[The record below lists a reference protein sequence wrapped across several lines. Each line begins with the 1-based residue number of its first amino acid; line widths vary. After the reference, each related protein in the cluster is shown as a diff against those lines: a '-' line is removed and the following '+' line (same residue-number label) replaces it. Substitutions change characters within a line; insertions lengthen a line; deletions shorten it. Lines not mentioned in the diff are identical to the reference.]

1 MHPKVSVVVAVYN
14 AGENIEPLITSLEAQ
29 SLAADELEVIFVDD
43 GSTDGTGER
52 LRDLVATRPT
62 WTVKTIPNSGWP
74 GRPRN
79 LGMDLAS
86 GEYVFFA
93 DHDDEF
99 LPEALGR
106 MFTMGR
112 ENGSDIVYPKLVRM
126 GRPTPYWSL
135 ARGSVAV
142 ADPLGDVLTS
152 RTVHKLYRRQF
163 LTQCGARFP
172 EGRVR
177 VEDHNFTS
185 QVLPHAKVISVLA
198 DYPCYRWI
206 HRSDGS
212 NISDAPSDVRAYW
225 GDYAEV
231 LRVAEREAGPGP
243 LLDRLR
249 VVAMQQAFSRVAPK
263 EYLALS
269 EEERQQMFDAIHC
282 YVVEQFPAAL
292 DSKLPVLKR
301 VRVQALRAGDWEQF
315 ESGQAQRVAI
325 AFRPRLVDARW
336 DQGRLELA
344 VEVTLEN
351 LAGDPYELGFS
362 GGQLVLPV
370 APGGTGRAPAESR
383 VLLPADRGTVEVTV
397 RHHRSGVE
405 WPVATSQRLET
416 LTVGGGAGL
425 RVHAEASVD
434 LTHGAFGAPLEDGIW
449 SLIVRAQFLGES
461 LAQAAPAP
469 DGASIVNGP
478 HAVAGRDAA
487 VRRTANGRLVVRVTS
502 DDGAG
507 SLGPVRL
514 SVRRARLADE
524 ELTLDLTAPEGEV
537 GPWLAVRTRGQEEG
551 GHSVPTHDGTA
562 TVSLGG
568 TAPGDILDFY
578 VHRGTPEQPLREARL
593 RFGDAQ
599 ADTHWPYRIYQ
610 TSKGSFSVKHV
621 TTPRPEP
628 KKPEPLLRRSV
639 SRLRVARRSLT
650 DRARGR

>member
-14 AGENIEPLITSLEAQ
+14 PGENIEPLITSLEGQ

-52 LRDLVATRPT
+52 LRDLVASHPT

-106 MFTMGR
+106 MYAMGQD
-112 ENGSDIVYPKLVRM
+112 NGSDIVYPKLVRM

-135 ARGSVAV
+135 ARVPVAV

-152 RTVHKLYRRQF
+152 RTVHKLYRRAF
-163 LTQCGARFP
+163 LTECGARFP

-177 VEDHNFTS
+177 LEDHNFTS
-185 QVLPHAKVISVLA
+185 QVLPHATVISVLA

-212 NISDAPSDVRAYW
+212 NSSEAPLDVRAYW
-225 GDYAEV
+225 GYYAEV

-249 VVAMQQAFSRVAPK
+249 VVAVLQAFSRVAPR

-269 EEERQQMFDAIHC
+269 QGDRQEMFDALHA

-292 DSKLPVLKR
+292 DSELPVLKR
-301 VRVQALRAGDWEQF
+301 VRVQALRAGDRNQF
-315 ESGQAQRVAI
+315 EAVQAQRAAI
-325 AFRPRLVDARW
+325 AFSPRLVEARW
-336 DQGRLELA
+336 DQGRLQLA
-344 VEVTLEN
+344 VEVTLMNE
-351 LAGDPYELGFS
+351 AGDPYELGCS
-362 GGQLVLPV
+362 GGRLFLPV
-370 APGGTGRAPAESR
+370 VPGGTDHAPAESR
-383 VLLPADRGTVEVTV
+383 VLLPEDRGTVEVTV
-397 RHHRSGVE
+397 RHQGSGVE

-416 LTVGGGAGL
+416 LTVGAGAGL
-425 RVHAEASVD
+425 RLHADADVD
-434 LTHGAFGAPLEDGIW
+434 LAHGAFGTPLEDGTW

-461 LAQAAPAP
+461 LAQAIPAP
-469 DGASIVNGP
+469 DGAPFPTGP
-478 HAVAGRDAA
+478 HEVAGRDAA
-487 VRRTANGRLVVRVTS
+487 VRVTANGRLVVRVP
-502 DDGAG
+502 DEDGAG
-507 SLGPVRL
+507 ILEPAPP
-514 SVRRARLADE
+514 SVRRARWADGG
-524 ELTLDLTAPEGEV
+524 LTLDLTAPEGGV
-537 GPWLAVRTRGQEEG
+537 DSWLAVRTRGQEG
-551 GHSVPTHDGTA
+551 RRSVPIHEGTA

-568 TAPGDILDFY
+568 TAPGDIIDFY
-578 VHRGTPEQPLREARL
+578 VHEGTRERPIREGRL

-599 ADTHWPYRIYQ
+599 ADTQWPYRLYR
-610 TSKGSFSVKHV
+610 TNKGSFSVKHV
-621 TTPRPEP
+621 STPRPAA
-628 KKPEPLLRRSV
+628 KAPEPLLRRSM
-639 SRLRVARRSLT
+639 SKLRVARRSWL